1 MSCTRRRG
9 RGWILV
15 VLLAVAA
22 AAYLRQ
28 RRAAGSGGGGAPTPA
43 PGEPDFAPFTAT
55 AAPVVE
61 PAAEPV
67 VASAAA
73 GSTWVAPVDG
83 ECPAGYPIKAAT
95 SGIFHVPGGRFYAR
109 TKPDRCYPD
118 PQSAIADGY
127 RQAKA

>member
-15 VLLAVAA
+15 VLLAVAT

-28 RRAAGSGGGGAPTPA
+28 RRAAGGGGSATPA

-61 PAAEPV
+61 PVAEPV
-67 VASAAA
+67 VAPAAA

-109 TKPDRCYPD
+109 TTPDRCYPD
-118 PQSAIADGY
+118 PESATADGY